1 MIARTQSLARTPAKP
16 TRASTQLDPEV
27 EKWLDKH
34 AIATGKSDIN
44 LVVTEG
50 DAEIFV
56 PVSKAILAVNSG
68 LVRGLPDSDDVPIIG
83 DHDARTVVQYVSL
96 CYPRLAAP
104 VPTFSLTEITKLTRL
119 AHWLDSPEVIDLLF
133 GQLKAKLDDTPREY
147 KTGPPTPGQPS
158 SSPDRPGFFQ
168 AAIGGFMNAL
178 VNTPEEKQLCI
189 RQLAQNDEMMASL
202 ASGNNPMM
210 RRFLQ
215 RPGMANALS
224 QVIQNPSGLNA
235 TQIQQL
241 SNLNLNGATSGNHAP
256 DPDIYPAMF
265 AMGAAGKGGGIELT
279 DRLCMHFPDWFLALS
294 DKERAVYEKYSFQM
308 FDHFLTTFETLKK
321 RESSNQMKMQ
331 DASTKL
337 LALSRH
343 LLSFAPGIRPP
354 KKTPSRAVTEGE

>member
-1 MIARTQSLARTPAKP
+1 MIARTPAKP
-16 TRASTQLDPEV
+16 TRANTQLDPEV
-27 EKWLDKH
+27 EKWLEAH
-34 AIATGKSDIN
+34 AIETGKSDMN

-133 GQLKAKLDDTPREY
+133 GQLKAKLDGTPREY

-168 AAIGGFMNAL
+168 AVIGGFMNAL
-178 VNTPEEKQLCI
+178 VNTPEEMQQVI
-189 RQLAQNDEMMASL
+189 RQLAQNDAMMASL
-202 ASGNNPMM
+202 AAGDPIL
-210 RRFLQ
+210 RQFLQ

-241 SNLNLNGATSGNHAP
+241 SNLNPNAATSRSHAP
-256 DPDIYPAMF
+256 DPDIYPAIF
-265 AMGAAGKGGGIELT
+265 AMVDADRNEGIAVYDNLI
-279 DRLCMHFPDWFLALS
+279 MHFPDWFLALS
-294 DKERAVYEKYSFQM
+294 EKERARYQHHCFHWFNQFM
-308 FDHFLTTFETLKK
+308 ARFETIKDE
-321 RESSNQMKMQ
+321 ESTNLPKIK
-331 DASTKL
+331 DASTKF

-343 LLSFAPGIRPP
+343 LLSYCPG
-354 KKTPSRAVTEGE
+354 TCA